1 MIALCFSLEEEAEG
15 VFYFIG
21 KRRIYMKELEKTY
34 DPAAIEDRLYEK
46 WLNGKYFHAE
56 VNRSKKPFPL

>member
-21 KRRIYMKELEKTY
+21 NKDVIYEGT
-34 DPAAIEDRLYEK
+34 
-46 WLNGKYFHAE
+46 GK
-56 VNRSKKPFPL
+56 VI

>member
-21 KRRIYMKELEKTY
+21 EM
-34 DPAAIEDRLYEK
+34 EDLYEGT
-46 WLNGKYFHAE
+46 GK
-56 VNRSKKPFPL
+56 VI